1 MSRWRVFGLCMDI
14 EGFLRQNRFPHGYDI
29 FQQDDG
35 TPLAPDAALTFL
47 ALERA
52 KGRKVIPYT
61 TECGNPCRH
70 KDRGCTGFDYQG
82 GGCPG
87 RYKEQTHD

>member
-35 TPLAPDAALTFL
+35 T
-47 ALERA
+47 RS
-52 KGRKVIPYT
+52 
-61 TECGNPCRH
+61 
-70 KDRGCTGFDYQG
+70 
-82 GGCPG
+82 PG
-87 RYKEQTHD
+87 VRRSPS